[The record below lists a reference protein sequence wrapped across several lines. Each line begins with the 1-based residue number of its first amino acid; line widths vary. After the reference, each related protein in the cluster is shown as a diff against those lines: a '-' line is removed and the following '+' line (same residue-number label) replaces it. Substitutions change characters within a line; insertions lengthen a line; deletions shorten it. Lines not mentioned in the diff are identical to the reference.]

1 METKLNELYNY
12 TFNDSHKFDG
22 HKHKGYEINIVLEG
36 QMEIVYDSSVLRLNN
51 DEVLI
56 GAPFLFHRN
65 KCINSAHFVVFQ
77 FDCDTLS
84 DIENF
89 AILKLNDSSKNLLNI
104 ILEEYENEG
113 EITENAQK
121 LFDVFLDLIKKEA
134 TPQTAQTLHPV
145 FTLAV
150 EYMKENLDK
159 TLKIKDIS
167 KVCNVCETTLKKIF
181 KESVGI
187 GVSRYF
193 SQLKIDKAYELI
205 LSGKSCS
212 ETAVRLGFSS
222 PAYFSYCFKEITG
235 KSPRNIKTK
244 K

>member
-12 TFNDSHKFDG
+12 TLNDSHKFDG

-36 QMEIVYDSSVLRLNN
+36 QMEIVYDSSVLSLSKDNI
-51 DEVLI
+51 LL

-65 KCINSAHFVVFQ
+65 KCINSAHFIVFQ

-150 EYMKENLDK
+150 GYMKENLDK

-167 KVCNVCETTLKKIF
+167 KVCNVCETTLKRAF
-181 KESVGI
+181 KEMAGI
-187 GVSRYF
+187 GVNRYF
-193 SQLKIDKAYELI
+193 IKLKISKAYDL
-205 LSGKSCS
+205 LSGGKSCA
-212 ETAVRLGFSS
+212 ETAKLLGFSS
-222 PAYFSYCFKEITG
+222 PAYFSYAFKTATG
-235 KSPRNIKTK
+235 NPPKAAK